1 MPYIPRDRRQGIAD
15 AKLRVATVLT
25 SAGESMSGTES
36 IRTLLSAC
44 KRVFFAR
51 MPGESNLE
59 YFDRVCRD
67 AQMPQQTYCG
77 AVATPRIVDVMHG
90 PAYTPE
96 PHLRQ
101 AEIDA
106 QPTPCSMPW
115 DGKGAFWRQHGNTEP
130 F

>member
-1 MPYIPRDRRQGIAD
+1 MGYVNHARCKEVDD

-25 SAGESMSGTES
+25 TACESMSGTES

-77 AVATPRIVDVMHG
+77 AVAAPRIVDVMHG
-90 PAYTPE
+90 EPYAPE

-115 DGKGAFWRQHGNTEP
+115 DGKGAFWRQHGNTES